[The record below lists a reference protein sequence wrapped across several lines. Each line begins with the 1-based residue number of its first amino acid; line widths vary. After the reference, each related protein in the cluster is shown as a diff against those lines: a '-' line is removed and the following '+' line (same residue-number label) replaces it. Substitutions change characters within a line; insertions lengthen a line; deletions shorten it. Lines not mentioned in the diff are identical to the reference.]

1 MEPVLKHH
9 KGFSLFEVLIALF
22 VLAVGLLGLAHLQL
36 TTLKNIQSA
45 EFRSQASIL
54 AADIF
59 DKMRA
64 NQPAARAGNYNFAF
78 NDDEPVAP
86 NSVADFDLI
95 DWLGAVSASLPQGSG
110 SIVCPNFNLGAD
122 FICQI
127 TIRWTETQIGDA
139 DSDYGELG
147 QSEFIFSGAI

>member
-1 MEPVLKHH
+1 MAPVLRHQ

-36 TTLKNIQSA
+36 TTLKNVQSA

-78 NDDEPVAP
+78 DDDAPVAP
-86 NSVADFDLI
+86 DTVAEFDLI
-95 DWLGAVSASLPQGSG
+95 DWLGAVSTSLPQGSG
-110 SIVCPNFNLGAD
+110 AIGCPNFNPGAD

-127 TIRWTETQIGDA
+127 TIRWNETQIGDA
-139 DSDYGELG
+139 DTDYGELG